1 MSIFGVKSKGLCSL
15 SIIVAGGAFS
25 ASAAEPAYILIDRAS
40 WMGAEGVALGGAL
53 VAHPNRVDFAYSNPA
68 APAFDEEYSLGFSY
82 NTVGDQLRAQIIDTK
97 SSKLGGGVSFS
108 QRNIEDL
115 SRYDDPALGN
125 FARLEHSAV
134 VSLMTKVSDTV
145 AVGLSGQH
153 RYIRPEG
160 TALPATAFWSG
171 DIGIMVKL
179 APQWTLGLAG
189 LDMIADETG
198 YLNRTL
204 SAGLSGQLSGGL
216 TVLGQVDFL
225 KPPEGSADIGF
236 AKPDASASV
245 SFGADFAVSPELRLR
260 GSYRSLPSW
269 EQKYVGLGL
278 GYSKDSLKLDYG
290 MKFSTENSKSQYH
303 ALSLS
308 VNI

>member
-1 MSIFGVKSKGLCSL
+1 VSTFGVKSKGLVCL

-25 ASAAEPAYILIDRAS
+25 ASAAEPAYILSDRAS

-53 VAHPNRVDFAYSNPA
+53 VAHANRADFIYSNPA
-68 APAFDEEYSLGFSY
+68 APAFQEDYSLGFSY

-97 SSKLGGGVSFS
+97 SSKLGGGISFS

-125 FARLEHSAV
+125 FGRLEHSAV
-134 VSLMTKVSDTV
+134 VSLMTQISDSV
-145 AVGLSGQH
+145 ALGISGQH
-153 RYIRPEG
+153 RYVRPQG
-160 TALPATAFWSG
+160 TTLPATAFWSG
-171 DIGIMVKL
+171 DIGVMVKL

-198 YLNRTL
+198 YLHRTL
-204 SAGLSGQLSGGL
+204 SVGLSGQLSGGL
-216 TVLGQVDFL
+216 TLLGQVDFL
-225 KPPEGSADIGF
+225 KPPEGSADTGF
-236 AKPDASASV
+236 AKPDAAAAL
-245 SFGADFAVSPELRLR
+245 SFAADFAVSPELRLR
-260 GSYRSLPSW
+260 GSYRTLPSW

-278 GYSKDSLKLDYG
+278 GYSKDSLTLDYG

>member
-1 MSIFGVKSKGLCSL
+1 VNTFGLKSKTLGTL
-15 SIIVAGGAFS
+15 SILLAGGAFS
-25 ASAAEPAYILIDRAS
+25 ASAAEPAHVLSERSS

-53 VAHPNRVDFAYSNPA
+53 VAHANRADFVYSNPA
-68 APAFDEEYSLGFSY
+68 APAFQEDYSLGFSY

-97 SSKLGGGVSFS
+97 SSKLGGGISFS

-115 SRYDDPALGN
+115 SRFEDPALGN

-153 RYIRPEG
+153 RYIRPQG
-160 TALPATAFWSG
+160 SALPAASFWSG
-171 DIGIMVKL
+171 DIGLMVKL

-189 LDMIADETG
+189 LDMIADDTG
-198 YLNRTL
+198 YSHRTL
-204 SAGLSGQLSGGL
+204 SAGLAGQLSGGV
-216 TVLGQVDFL
+216 TVLGQVDFVRA
-225 KPPEGSADIGF
+225 PEGSADTGF
-236 AKPDASASV
+236 VKSDAAASF
-245 SFGADFAVSPELRLR
+245 SFGADFAVSPQLRLR
-260 GSYRSLPSW
+260 GSYRALPSW

-278 GYSKDSLKLDYG
+278 GYTKDSFTLDYG